1 MAAEYGIN
9 INVRTK
15 DEKLKALQKSLTIT
29 EKQVKALQKEFDK
42 LSQKT
47 GKGPGSGGPFSKD
60 AIAKAKELAKKTKEA
75 QIAFEQYT
83 KGLLNFDGANRKGIT
98 STRELAT
105 RMKELA
111 ASSGI
116 TSKKFELFTQ
126 GTTKLNF
133 SAQIKSLQRFNES
146 AKITA
151 STLGAMG
158 SKNVRGVT
166 GFSNAD
172 ISTLLNFA
180 PANTINAIERYLD
193 TLTGVRKQLD
203 ITEKDYKDVTAR
215 IKEMNK
221 ALQEQRNLL
230 KDNAKEEKIG
240 RQLRSEARDIKTRIA
255 ESPRGRLR
263 RFRRGRTA
271 EDRRIRTQ
279 VGSSALIGGAFPLLF
294 GQGLGASA
302 GGFAGGAGGGIIGGQ
317 AGFALSLVGT
327 QVGAQIDKL
336 AQSAME
342 LGKALRDPIQN
353 IDLLI
358 QKLGAANTPF
368 ADTVTTL
375 KSLGLEAVAAQTV
388 LDQFN
393 KTFGTNKQTLDSL
406 SEESIRFEN
415 ELQKLGT
422 GMTLFI
428 AGPLTFFLEK
438 INRALGFQTV
448 SGLKTDAQSQAVK
461 EARAKANAFNQPGGK
476 TTGNPILDFLG
487 PGLDL
492 FGESFSKEGEFRDR
506 PGVKVRAFEIFEK
519 EMNKIGLGGTEG
531 TRNFA
536 NEDLQKLIKER
547 RDFELSTLKGQL
559 EIQKKSLTFRNEDL
573 DVLKKRIDLA
583 KINEQITVKEKNLT
597 GLLTDEARNQ
607 VQFELDKLN
616 VQKQISEELLNQS
629 IIMADPVKAA
639 VIELTKEMNNLNN
652 AQMQVVKLSEAMS
665 TSFED
670 SFKGIIRGTM
680 TVQDAFRNMLNK
692 IADFFIETAAQMAAN
707 QFRQSLLGIFSGG
720 FGLGSGGSGGG
731 KFLDSNAVPLVDPL
745 TGIGQAADGGRIP
758 GGRPTLVGERGPELF
773 TPGVSGMITPNH
785 ALGGSTS
792 IVVNVDASG
801 SSVEGDEQGGRELG
815 LVLSAAIE
823 SELIK
828 QKRPGGLLA

>member
-15 DEKLKALQKSLTIT
+15 DEQLKRLQKDLTKTDATVRKLANSLERI
-29 EKQVKALQKEFDK
+29 EK
-42 LSQKT
+42 
-47 GKGPGSGGPFSKD
+47 KGRAGSGRPGGPFSAE
-60 AIAKAKELAKKTKEA
+60 AISKRKELTKATKEA

-83 KGLLNFDGANRKGIT
+83 RGILNFDGANRKGIT

-116 TSKKFELFTQ
+116 TSQKFELFTQ

-151 STLGAMG
+151 STFAAMG
-158 SKNVRGVT
+158 SKNVPGVT

-203 ITEKDYKDVTAR
+203 ITGNEYKDVTAR

-221 ALQEQRNLL
+221 QLENQRTLL
-230 KDNAKEEKIG
+230 RDNNKE
-240 RQLRSEARDIKTRIA
+240 DKT
-255 ESPRGRLR
+255 GNRLR
-263 RFRRGRTA
+263 RGRARDSIARKEGKFGVRFARFRRNETA
-271 EDRRIRTQ
+271 ADKAIRDQAT
-279 VGSSALIGGAFPLLF
+279 SSAIIGGAFPLLF
-294 GQGLGASA
+294 GQGLGASVGGGL
-302 GGFAGGAGGGIIGGQ
+302 GGFAGGIKGGQ
-317 AGFALSLVGT
+317 FGFALSLLGT
-327 QVGAQIDKL
+327 QIGAFIDGLGKKAIELGDALRKPSENIDILVQRAGISGTALERQISKLEELGLQATAADIALAEIDEFADIEQLKKLSKSFQELGNTFAKVNTQLLSFVSQGLGELSAAINEILQGISGAFTLADIANEVPKDRRKEFQKRIGELIPESLPQGGLDFFDPLRKGNLQRALNLGPDALTPSILNQLKREFVPSSAPAKVQISQDLLDKARSVKIDNLQSEIDLEAKRLTQRSEEQDVIRKINEVKKIESQIALKQFEFEKTEVGIRKDKL
-336 AQSAME
+336 KDELEELRLQRDLNEAQ
-342 LGKALRDPIQN
+342 LRNAEI
-353 IDLLI
+353 L
-358 QKLGAANTPF
+358 ANP
-368 ADTVTTL
+368 
-375 KSLGLEAVAAQTV
+375 V
-388 LDQFN
+388 L
-393 KTFGTNKQTLDSL
+393 S
-406 SEESIRFEN
+406 
-415 ELQKLGT
+415 
-422 GMTLFI
+422 
-428 AGPLTFFLEK
+428 
-438 INRALGFQTV
+438 
-448 SGLKTDAQSQAVK
+448 AVK
-461 EARAKANAFNQPGGK
+461 E
-476 TTGNPILDFLG
+476 L
-487 PGLDL
+487 
-492 FGESFSKEGEFRDR
+492 
-506 PGVKVRAFEIFEK
+506 EK
-519 EMNKIGLGGTEG
+519 EMK
-531 TRNFA
+531 
-536 NEDLQKLIKER
+536 
-547 RDFELSTLKGQL
+547 
-559 EIQKKSLTFRNEDL
+559 
-573 DVLKKRIDLA
+573 
-583 KINEQITVKEKNLT
+583 
-597 GLLTDEARNQ
+597 
-607 VQFELDKLN
+607 
-616 VQKQISEELLNQS
+616 
-629 IIMADPVKAA
+629 
-639 VIELTKEMNNLNN
+639 NLNN
-652 AQMQVVKLSEAMS
+652 EQMQAVKLSEAMS

-707 QFRQSLLGIFSGG
+707 QFQQSLLGIFSSG

-745 TGIGQAADGGRIP
+745 TGIGTAADGGRIP

-815 LVLSAAIE
+815 RVISAAVQ
-823 SELIK
+823 SELIQ

>member
-15 DEKLKALQKSLTIT
+15 DEKLKALQKSLTTT

-158 SKNVRGVT
+158 SKNVPGVT

-230 KDNAKEEKIG
+230 KDNTKQEKIG
-240 RQLRSEARDIKTRIA
+240 RQMRTEARDIKQRIA
-255 ESPRGRLR
+255 ETPGG
-263 RFRRGRTA
+263 RFRRFQRNRTA
-271 EDRRIRTQ
+271 EDRRIRKQ
-279 VGSSALIGGAFPLLF
+279 VQSSAIIGGAFPLLF
-294 GQGLGASA
+294 GQGAGAAA
-302 GGFAGGAGGGIIGGQ
+302 GGFLGGAGGGLMGGQ
-317 AGFALSLVGT
+317 MGFALSLLGT
-327 QVGAQIDKL
+327 QIGAFIDGLGKKATELGDALRKPSENIDILVQRAGISGTALERQISKLEELGLQATAADIALAEIDEFADVEQLKKLSKSFQELGNTFAKLNTQLLSFVSQGLGDFAFFLNEVMQGASAGFTLRDIKEAVPKGREDEFNKMLGELVPGSLPSNRFTAALGTNFDRAKGFGADILTPDVLNKLKAEFVPSSAPAKVQISQDLLDSARSVKIDNLQSEIDLEAKRLTQRSEEQDVIRKTNEVKKIESQIALKQFEFEKTEVGIRKDKL
-336 AQSAME
+336 KDE
-342 LGKALRDPIQN
+342 L
-353 IDLLI
+353 
-358 QKLGAANTPF
+358 
-368 ADTVTTL
+368 
-375 KSLGLEAVAAQTV
+375 
-388 LDQFN
+388 
-393 KTFGTNKQTLDSL
+393 
-406 SEESIRFEN
+406 
-415 ELQKLGT
+415 
-422 GMTLFI
+422 
-428 AGPLTFFLEK
+428 
-438 INRALGFQTV
+438 
-448 SGLKTDAQSQAVK
+448 
-461 EARAKANAFNQPGGK
+461 
-476 TTGNPILDFLG
+476 
-487 PGLDL
+487 
-492 FGESFSKEGEFRDR
+492 
-506 PGVKVRAFEIFEK
+506 
-519 EMNKIGLGGTEG
+519 
-531 TRNFA
+531 
-536 NEDLQKLIKER
+536 
-547 RDFELSTLKGQL
+547 
-559 EIQKKSLTFRNEDL
+559 
-573 DVLKKRIDLA
+573 
-583 KINEQITVKEKNLT
+583 
-597 GLLTDEARNQ
+597 
-607 VQFELDKLN
+607 
-616 VQKQISEELLNQS
+616 EELRLQRDLNEAQLRNAE
-629 IIMADPVKAA
+629 ILADPVKSA

-652 AQMQVVKLSEAMS
+652 AQMQAVKLSEAMS

-707 QFRQSLLGIFSGG
+707 QFQQSLLGILGK
-720 FGLGSGGSGGG
+720 GLGSAFSFGSSFKNFGGTSVGTAGQFVG
-731 KFLDSNAVPLVDPL
+731 KSSA
-745 TGIGQAADGGRIP
+745 IGFAADGGRIP
-758 GGRPTLVGERGPELF
+758 GGRPTVVGERGPELF

-815 LVLSAAIE
+815 RLISVAIQ
-823 SELIK
+823 SELVQ

>member
-15 DEKLKALQKSLTIT
+15 DEKLKQLQKTLTTT
-29 EKQVKALQKEFDK
+29 ERKVKALQKELDQ
-42 LSQKT
+42 LSKKT

-60 AIAKAKELAKKTKEA
+60 AIAKAKELTQKTKEA
-75 QIAFEQYT
+75 QIAFERYT
-83 KGLLNFDGANRKGIT
+83 KGLLNYEGANRKGIT

-116 TSKKFELFTQ
+116 TSQKFELFTQ
-126 GTTKLNF
+126 GFTKLNF

-151 STLGAMG
+151 STFGAMG
-158 SKNVRGVT
+158 SKNVAGVT

-180 PANTINAIERYLD
+180 PANTISAIERYLD

-203 ITEKDYKDVTAR
+203 ISEKEYKDVTGR

-221 ALQEQRNLL
+221 ALEEQRNLL
-230 KDNAKEEKIG
+230 RENTKEGKIS
-240 RQLRSEARDIKTRIA
+240 RQMRSEARDIRQRIA
-255 ESPRGRLR
+255 ESPAGRFR

-271 EDRRIRTQ
+271 EDRRIRNQ

-294 GQGLGASA
+294 GQGLAASA
-302 GGFAGGAGGGIIGGQ
+302 GGFAGGAGGGLLGGQ
-317 AGFALSLVGT
+317 FGFALSLVGT
-327 QVGAQIDKL
+327 QVGAQFDKL

-342 LGKALRDPIQN
+342 LGKALRNPIEN

-368 ADTVTTL
+368 ADTVATL
-375 KSLGLEAVAAQTV
+375 KSLGLEAVAAQQV

-422 GMTLFI
+422 GMAMFV
-428 AGPLTFFLEK
+428 AGPLTFFLER

-448 SGLKTDAQSQAVK
+448 SGLKADAQAQAVK
-461 EARAKANAFNQPGGK
+461 EARLQRGQANVPGGAK
-476 TTGNPILDFLG
+476 TGNPIIDFFK

-492 FGESFSKEGEFRDR
+492 FREGKIRDDID
-506 PGVKVRAFEIFEK
+506 VEVRAAEIFEQK
-519 EMNKIGLGGTEG
+519 MNEIGLGGTEG

-547 RDFELSTLKGQL
+547 RDFELSTLQSQL
-559 EIQKKSLTFRNEDL
+559 EIQQKSLTFRNEDL

-583 KINEQITVKEKNLT
+583 KINEQITVKEKNLS

-616 VQKQISEELLNQS
+616 IQKQISEELLNQS
-629 IIMADPVKAA
+629 IIMADPVQAA
-639 VIELTKEMNNLNN
+639 LVDLNKEMEKFNDMRFQ
-652 AQMQVVKLSEAMS
+652 AVEFAKAFSGA
-665 TSFED
+665 FEN
-670 SFKGIIRGTM
+670 SFKGIIKGTM
-680 TVQDAFRNMLNK
+680 SIQDAFRNMFMRISDHFL
-692 IADFFIETAAQMAAN
+692 DMAAQMAAASVAKG
-707 QFRQSLLGIFSGG
+707 FLGLFGSAFS
-720 FGLGSGGSGGG
+720 FGGG
-731 KFLDSNAVPLVDPL
+731 NNDVFAGFNRGPAGGVTMDSFAN
-745 TGIGQAADGGRIP
+745 
-758 GGRPTLVGERGPELF
+758 GGRPSVGKASIVGERGPELF
-773 TPGVSGMITPNH
+773 VPDRAGTIIPNH
-785 ALGGSTS
+785 AMGEMN

-801 SSVEGDEQGGRELG
+801 SSVEGDQQSANEFGEQI
-815 LVLSAAIE
+815 AAAVQAVIINE
-823 SELIK
+823 
-828 QKRPGGLLA
+828 KRVGGLLS